1 MSKLEAS
8 RSWEGRVIEGKF
20 PLRQWL
26 GGSPHSAVFLTE
38 FPGQPSQKAAIKL
51 IRVDDSQCEPL
62 LCRLQATRKLSHPH
76 LIRTLEC
83 GLCRIEELSY
93 LYAVMEC
100 ADDDLS
106 QILPQRPLEP
116 QEVSNL
122 LPPVLDALSYLH
134 RNGFVH
140 GRVKPSNVLAA
151 GDQLKL
157 SSDQAAP
164 VAQQNGQHRR
174 RDVYDAP
181 ETAAGI
187 ISPAGDLWSVGATLV
202 AALTQNVTLAED
214 TSPANRDLPE
224 TIPEPFRGIVRECL
238 QLDPDRRGSL
248 KEIQERMHPVAEP
261 VDAARP
267 GPALLDEA
275 PVADSEDRRPI
286 RIAAALVI
294 VVAGILLVVSLGVFR
309 SRSNQSPETRA
320 ATSQAAT
327 ATAPLPAAAAPPP
340 PAAALVPAE
349 PPKPAAA
356 TPTHRATGGEV
367 VRRVL
372 PDVSRHVQKSI
383 RGTIRVVVRVRV
395 DPSGKVTSAKFQWRG
410 SSRYF
415 ADRALKAAQRWEF
428 SAPEVNGEPRAST
441 WLLQFRFNR
450 KSIQATPQR
459 VRG

>member
-1 MSKLEAS
+1 MSKLGTS

-20 PLRQWL
+20 PLRRWL
-26 GGSPHSAVFLTE
+26 GGSDHSAVFLTE
-38 FPGQPSQKAAIKL
+38 FQGQPSQKVAIKL
-51 IRVDDSQCEPL
+51 IPADDSTGESG
-62 LCRLQATRKLSHPH
+62 LCRLKATGNLAHPH

-83 GLCRIEELSY
+83 GLCQIEESPY
-93 LYAVMEC
+93 LYVVMEC

-106 QILPQRPLEP
+106 QILPQRALEP

-164 VAQQNGQHRR
+164 PAQQNGQHRR
-174 RDVYDAP
+174 RDVFDAP

-187 ISPAGDLWSVGATLV
+187 ISPAGDIWSVGATLV
-202 AALTQNVTLAED
+202 AALTQNLTLAD
-214 TSPANRDLPE
+214 AASPANRDLPE

-248 KEIQERMHPVAEP
+248 EEIRDRIDHRVRGIADGPVA
-261 VDAARP
+261 
-267 GPALLDEA
+267 A
-275 PVADSEDRRPI
+275 PVPATRSVPAPLEQAPLADSEGRRPI
-286 RIAAALVI
+286 WIAALVMVVMAI
-294 VVAGILLVVSLGVFR
+294 VLGILY
-309 SRSNQSPETRA
+309 SRSNQSPQTTA
-320 ATSQAAT
+320 ATSQPASET
-327 ATAPLPAAAAPPP
+327 APAHTASAPLPAR
-340 PAAALVPAE
+340 

-356 TPTHRATGGEV
+356 TPIPGPARGKV

-372 PDVSRHVQKSI
+372 PDVSRREQGAI

-395 DPSGKVTSAKFQWRG
+395 DPSGKVTSAQFTWRG

-415 ADRALKAAQRWEF
+415 ADRALRAAKQWEF
-428 SAPEVNGEPRAST
+428 SAPEVNGEPSASI
-441 WLLQFRFNR
+441 WLLHFRFNR
-450 KSIQATPQR
+450 KSIQASPQR
-459 VRG
+459 LPG